1 MSKILTPGTRVRWTS
16 MSQGH
21 TTTKEGV
28 IEAVIDPGDTPH
40 DFDVIPANQLRKFG
54 DNPRDHVS
62 YLVRVRKCT
71 FYWPLVK
78 NLTVVKDDL
87 STADR
92 KAIKQGLADSAAGRT
107 SEADYRDVDYKAV
120 MRSRS
125 LPNPAIPPPNPATL
139 PPAPAESVDMKAVA
153 EVLVAT
159 VRLATPE
166 NDYYKVGTALAKALV
181 DGGAS
186 LEELL
191 VLADTIKSDLRKA
204 LQVVR
209 GKG

>member
-1 MSKILTPGTRVRWTS
+1 MPKTLTVGTRVRWTS
-16 MSQGH
+16 ASQGY
-21 TTTKEGV
+21 TKTKEGV
-28 IEAVIDPGDTPH
+28 IEAVVAPGHTPH
-40 DFDVIPANQLRKFG
+40 DFVDISDNQRRKFTS
-54 DNPRDHVS
+54 NPRDHVS

-87 STADR
+87 SAADR
-92 KAIKQGLADSAAGRT
+92 KAIKRGLADSAAGRVSRQDFSRHT
-107 SEADYRDVDYKAV
+107 LKGQVGLLPHSEPWGPKTFAKALILEV
-120 MRSRS
+120 R
-125 LPNPAIPPPNPATL
+125 NA
-139 PPAPAESVDMKAVA
+139 APEG
-153 EVLVAT
+153 
-159 VRLATPE
+159 
-166 NDYYKVGTALAKALV
+166 DYYKAGVALAKALV

-191 VLADTIKSDLRKA
+191 VLADTVKGDIRKA